1 MDPDFAYEAVGI
13 SPPDQHFHP
22 ITEFRIAARVIRNA
36 LEAERQGIDA
46 FVVGHF
52 QEPGLNESKAA
63 VDIPVV
69 GLGEA
74 AMLYA

>member
-1 MDPDFAYEAVGI
+1 MV
-13 SPPDQHFHP
+13 
-22 ITEFRIAARVIRNA
+22 FRIAARVIRNA
-36 LEAERQGIDA
+36 LEAERQGFDA
-46 FVVGHF
+46 FVVGRF

-74 AMLYA
+74 TISML